1 MRRTTRLFAV
11 IAILA
16 LTAGVACS
24 SKSNTGGNTGNKK
37 TLKIAFLGALTGD
50 NAQLEIH
57 ASQGAALAVEQ
68 INARGDLPVTLSY
81 LPEDTQGSK
90 DQATPIANQLKDDT
104 SLIAVVGP
112 GFSGESFA
120 VNPIF
125 GQAGIP
131 EVDHSATAPGLNA
144 ISGVSGKTWFRSV
157 GNDNSQGGPVPD
169 LIFKYLKKTKVFI
182 AHDKTAYGE
191 GLATIVKN
199 GVNSKYPGKVA
210 GFEGVDPGKKD
221 YSSLVSKIIASGA
234 DIFYWGGYSPEASL
248 IVKQLREKGSGVQ
261 FMGADGSKDTTFLSA
276 KAAVEGSY
284 LTCPCTDPNISTDPA
299 AVKFVADYKAKYNV
313 KPGIY
318 GGEGFDA
325 VNIIA
330 NAIKQ
335 AGTPGSDIAAYRA
348 KVAANIGSTTG
359 FNGITKTYAFQS
371 NGELVD
377 SSVVIFLY
385 KVVNDDY
392 KTVGDVA
399 TLIK

>member
-1 MRRTTRLFAV
+1 MKRATRLVAV
-11 IAILA
+11 IAMLS
-16 LTAGVACS
+16 LMAGVACS
-24 SKSNTGGNTGNKK
+24 SKSNNATTKK

-68 INARGDLPVTLSY
+68 ANARGDLPVTLAY

-90 DQATPIANQLKDDT
+90 DQATPIANQLKDDA
-104 SLIAVVGP
+104 SLVAVVGP

-131 EVDHSATAPGLNA
+131 EVDHSATNPGLNA
-144 ISGVSGKTWFRSV
+144 IAGVSGKTWFRSV
-157 GNDNSQGGPVPD
+157 GNDNAQGGPAPD
-169 LIFKYLKKTKVFI
+169 IIFKYLKKTKVFI
-182 AHDKTAYGE
+182 GHDKSAYGE

-199 GVNSKYPGKVA
+199 GVNAKYPGKVA

-221 YSSLVSKIIASGA
+221 YSSLVSKIITSGA
-234 DIFYWGGYSPEASL
+234 DIFYWGGYSPESSL
-248 IVKQLREKGSGVQ
+248 IMKQLREKGSKIQ
-261 FMGADGSKDTTFLSA
+261 FMGADGSKDTTFLAA

-284 LTCPCTDPNISTDPA
+284 LTCPCVDPNISTDPA

-325 VNIIA
+325 VNLIA
-330 NAIKQ
+330 AAIKA
-335 AGTPGSDIAAYRA
+335 AGAPGSDIKAYRA
-348 KVAANIGSTTG
+348 KVAANLASTSG
-359 FNGITKTYAFQS
+359 FKGITKTYAFQP
-371 NGELVD
+371 NGELVQ

-392 KTVGDVA
+392 STVGDVA
-399 TLIK
+399 NLIK